1 MAEGVHHHSH
11 KKLYIFIFFVL
22 SFLTAVELAI
32 PGLTSIAKFY
42 RDSALI
48 LLALGKAFLVAY
60 YFMHLNEETKW
71 TRFIAAIP
79 ISAGIYGTVVILE
92 SLFR

>member
-1 MAEGVHHHSH
+1 MSEGAHHSH

-22 SFLTAVELAI
+22 TFLTAVELVI
-32 PGLTSIAKFY
+32 PEIKSIAKFY

-79 ISAGIYGTVVILE
+79 ISAGVYGTVLILE
-92 SLFR
+92 GMFR

>member
-1 MAEGVHHHSH
+1 MAEGAHHSH

-22 SFLTAVELAI
+22 TFLTVVELII
-32 PGLTSIAKFY
+32 PGMTNIAKFY
-42 RDSALI
+42 RDSALV

-71 TRFIAAIP
+71 TRFVAAIP
-79 ISAGIYGTVVILE
+79 ISAGVYATVLILE
-92 SLFR
+92 SMFR